1 MSEWVVLP
9 AEMSDAA
16 MLADI
21 HAGAFDRGWDQP
33 SFERFLDDKSVISL
47 KVGDVD
53 GQSIYGF
60 VLARCVVEEVEI
72 LSLAVKHEMQR
83 RGIALLLCE
92 ALIAE
97 LRGRKML
104 NFFLEVAEDN
114 VAAVQ
119 LYHKLGF
126 EHVGRRAG
134 YYGPSGDGKRRDGLN
149 LKLVL

>member
-1 MSEWVVLP
+1 MSEWAVLP

-21 HAGAFDRGWDQP
+21 HAGAFDRGWDQS
-33 SFERFLDDKSVISL
+33 SFERFLDDKSVIAL
-47 KVGDVD
+47 KVGD
-53 GQSIYGF
+53 GLSIYGF
-60 VLARCVVEEVEI
+60 VLARCIGEEAEI
-72 LSLAVKHEMQR
+72 LSIAVKGEVQR

-126 EHVGRRAG
+126 EHVGRRVG

-149 LKLVL
+149 LRLVL